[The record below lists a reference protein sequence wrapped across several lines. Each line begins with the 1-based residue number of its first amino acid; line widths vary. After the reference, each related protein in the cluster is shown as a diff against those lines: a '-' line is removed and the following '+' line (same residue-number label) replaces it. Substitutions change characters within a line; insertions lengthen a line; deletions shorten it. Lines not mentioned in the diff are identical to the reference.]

1 MSKETKTKKKYVC
14 KLCNNK
20 EFSRKDALDRHMN
33 TVHDK
38 KKFKCPLCNQELS
51 RKDLLDR
58 HIRNF
63 HNKEPSE
70 VYKQFGKPIPIQ
82 ETKEEKKE
90 ETKVEAKVEE
100 TKVEPKT
107 TKKPRVLPSWIKQTD
122 VESKEEGVLQETKGN
137 DTKPIQSQLI
147 EEVNKIK
154 TSLLRQPTK
163 IPTTIRNVIKVVK
176 PTIEETKKRELFL
189 QKERIRQQK
198 IRDEQYEK
206 EGRIQ
211 RHYNKEIIQGES
223 KEDRAR
229 RLKTERQARWRAKK
243 KAENNN

>member
-14 KLCNNK
+14 ELCNK
-20 EFSRKDALDRHMN
+20 EFSRKDGLDRHMN
-33 TVHDK
+33 TVHNK

-70 VYKQFGKPIPIQ
+70 VYTQFGKPIPIQ
-82 ETKEEKKE
+82 EAKVETKVETKEEKKE
-90 ETKVEAKVEE
+90 EAKVEVV
-100 TKVEPKT
+100 KPA
-107 TKKPRVLPSWIKQTD
+107 KKPRVLPSWI

-176 PTIEETKKRELFL
+176 PTIEEAKAETKKRELFL
-189 QKERIRQQK
+189 EKERIRQQK
-198 IRDEQYEK
+198 IRDEQYER

-211 RHYNKEIIQGES
+211 HHYNKEMIQGES

-229 RLKTERQARWRAKK
+229 RLKSERQARWRAKK
-243 KAENNN
+243 KAENN

>member
-1 MSKETKTKKKYVC
+1 MSKETKKKYVC
-14 KLCNNK
+14 ELCNK
-20 EFSRKDALDRHMN
+20 EFSRKDGLERHMN
-33 TVHDK
+33 TVHNK
-38 KKFKCPLCNQELS
+38 TKFKCPLCNQEIS

-70 VYKQFGKPIPIQ
+70 VYKQFGYPKPIQ
-82 ETKEEKKE
+82 QKKE
-90 ETKVEAKVEE
+90 EAKVEE
-100 TKVEPKT
+100 TKVEPKVEPKAI
-107 TKKPRVLPSWIKQTD
+107 KKPRVLPSWVKQTD

-163 IPTTIRNVIKVVK
+163 IPTIRNIVKVVK
-176 PTIEETKKRELFL
+176 PNIEEAKAETKKRELFL

-198 IRDEQYEK
+198 IRDEQYER
-206 EGRIQ
+206 ENRIQ
-211 RHYNKEIIQGES
+211 RHYNKEVIEGES

-229 RLKTERQARWRAKK
+229 RLKSERQARWRAKK
-243 KAENNN
+243 KAENN

>member
-14 KLCNNK
+14 ELCNNK
-20 EFSRKDALDRHMN
+20 EFSRKDGLERHIKS
-33 TVHDK
+33 VHNK
-38 KKFKCPLCNQELS
+38 TKFKCPLCDKVLS
-51 RKDLLDR
+51 RQDLLDR
-58 HIRNF
+58 HIRNI
-63 HNKEPSE
+63 HEQEPIQ
-70 VYKQFGKPIPIQ
+70 VYKRFGFPKPIQ
-82 ETKEEKKE
+82 EAKAEAKAETKEE
-90 ETKVEAKVEE
+90 AKVE
-100 TKVEPKT
+100 VVQPP
-107 TKKPRVLPSWIKQTD
+107 KKPRVLPSWVKQTD
-122 VESKEEGVLQETKGN
+122 VESKEEGVLQETKEN

-163 IPTTIRNVIKVVK
+163 IPTIRNIVKVVK
-176 PTIEETKKRELFL
+176 PNIEEAKAETKKRELFL
-189 QKERIRQQK
+189 EKERIRQQK

-211 RHYNKEIIQGES
+211 RHYNKEVIEGES

>member
-1 MSKETKTKKKYVC
+1 MSKETKKKYVC
-14 KLCNNK
+14 ELCNNK
-20 EFSRKDALDRHMN
+20 EFSRKDALERHMN
-33 TVHDK
+33 TVHNK

-90 ETKVEAKVEE
+90 ETKVETKVEA
-100 TKVEPKT
+100 KVEPKT

-163 IPTTIRNVIKVVK
+163 IPTIRNVIKVVK
-176 PTIEETKKRELFL
+176 PNIEEETKKRELFL
-189 QKERIRQQK
+189 EKERIRQQK

-211 RHYNKEIIQGES
+211 HHYNKEIIQGES